1 MTDEQ
6 FLDGLALSGILPAP
20 LIIFATFVGYL
31 GAGALGALAITIG
44 IFLPAFGFT
53 LLGHKYLERI
63 IANNALHNF
72 LDGVTA
78 GVVGLISAT
87 ALGLLQV
94 ALNTPFSWLIFLAA
108 LAVLYLWKAKVAI
121 AFVVLGAGLAGLL
134 FLGLS

>member
-1 MTDEQ
+1 M
-6 FLDGLALSGILPAP
+6 
-20 LIIFATFVGYL
+20 
-31 GAGALGALAITIG
+31 AITVG

-53 LLGHKYLERI
+53 LLGHKYLERM
-63 IANNALHNF
+63 IANSALHTF

-108 LAVLYLWKAKVAI
+108 LAALYLWKAKVAV
-121 AFVVLGAGLAGLL
+121 AFVVLGSGLAGQL
-134 FLGLS
+134 FFGFN